1 MPHYVLDLSRL
12 ISSSARPAPTG
23 IDRVELAYA
32 LKFLKKP
39 AAEVTFAA
47 MTRWGRF
54 GLVERTRAERF
65 VTALATQWYAG
76 ATPREPARL
85 AGSICRSIWLRG
97 ERALYARLKC
107 QAAPIIYLNV
117 SHHHL
122 DRPASIQRLKD
133 KSRALF
139 VPLVHDLIPIEFP
152 EYGRP
157 NQGEIHGK
165 RIATVTNLADAII
178 VTTETT
184 RDILAP
190 RLAVS
195 GRSPPVLVGGLG
207 LDLPAKLESSQRIPQ
222 PFFVCVGTI
231 EPRKNH
237 LLLLKL
243 WRKITL
249 EQGQD
254 APHLIIVGRRGWENE
269 NIVDMLERCP
279 SIRGKVHEFSS
290 LTDSQVCALIQEAQA
305 LLMPSFA
312 EGYGLPIVEALA
324 LGVPVLCSNLPAFI
338 EVGGDVPEFFD
349 PLDGPGWHNAIV
361 DYAKQNSTR
370 RAAQIVRLANWA
382 PPDWRQHFERVD
394 DLLNALSGKTL

>member
-32 LKFLKKP
+32 IEFLKKP
-39 AAEVTFAA
+39 PAEVTFAA

-54 GLVERTRAERF
+54 GLIERPATERF
-65 VTALATQWYAG
+65 VTALAAQWYTG
-76 ATPREPARL
+76 TTPRKPGKL
-85 AGSICRSIWLRG
+85 ADRICRAIWARG
-97 ERALYARLKC
+97 ERPLHARLKR
-107 QAAPIIYLNV
+107 QAGPVIYLNV

-122 DRPASIQRLKD
+122 DRPASIQRLKS
-133 KSRALF
+133 KSGALF

-157 NQGEIHGK
+157 NQGEIHSR
-165 RIATVTNLADAII
+165 RIATVTGLADAII
-178 VTTETT
+178 VTTESIKE
-184 RDILAP
+184 ILAP
-190 RLAVS
+190 RLAAAN
-195 GRSPPVLVGGLG
+195 RATPVLVGGLG
-207 LDLPAKLESSQRIPQ
+207 LDLPAILAPPIDVPRPYFI
-222 PFFVCVGTI
+222 CIGTI

-243 WRKITL
+243 WRKMAL
-249 EQGQD
+249 EMGSG
-254 APHLIIVGRRGWENE
+254 APHLVIVGRRGWENE

-290 LTDSQVCALIQEAQA
+290 LTDSQVCALIQDAQA

-312 EGYGLPIVEALA
+312 EGYGLPIAEALA

-349 PLDGPGWHNAIV
+349 PLDGPSWHAAIV
-361 DYAKQNSTR
+361 AYAQPNSPR
-370 RAAQIVRLANWA
+370 RTAQVMRLGNWIA
-382 PPDWRQHFERVD
+382 PDWPAHFRKVGG
-394 DLLNALSGKTL
+394 LLDKL